1 MAKSSNTHGYIGE
14 SPTQLVT
21 NTGVHSVGD
30 ALELSSIGNW
40 GGSLENISRQSITS
54 GTTVEFTDLKDY
66 NVHMVTLNQF
76 QSDSAST
83 GSVNGRLSNDGG
95 TSYISTSS
103 YHRFFY
109 RTKLGGA
116 SPSAIQGTTF
126 TQMESFFS
134 LDTDYSASA
143 SVIFFYNLL
152 DSDKYSKVTFISQN
166 GVTDWVYF
174 GGFMLPIAETHNA
187 IQFYLTAGNFA
198 SGEARLYGLKEL

>member
-1 MAKSSNTHGYIGE
+1 MVDKSNEYGYVPS
-14 SPTQLVT
+14 SPTQVKN
-21 NTGVHSVGD
+21 NTGIFEVDDVTELLSVGN
-30 ALELSSIGNW
+30 L
-40 GGSLENISRQSITS
+40 GGSLENINRQSITS

-66 NVHMVTLNQF
+66 NVHMVTLNEF

-95 TSYISTSS
+95 TSYIATAS

-109 RTKLGGA
+109 RTKVGGA

-134 LDTDYSASA
+134 LDTDYSASS

>member
-1 MAKSSNTHGYIGE
+1 MVDKSNTHGYIGA
-14 SPTQLVT
+14 SPTQLLT

-66 NVHMVTLNQF
+66 NVHMVTLNEF
-76 QSDSAST
+76 KSDSAST

-95 TSYISTSS
+95 TSYISTAS

-109 RTKLGGA
+109 RTKVGGA

-134 LDTDYSASA
+134 LDTDYSAST